1 MESNEISSIIE
12 MLKEEPNE
20 AEQPRDNNK
29 YLLSS
34 IHKPELLFAENGT
47 QFYFLKIDKMTEY
60 LEAKALQDQE
70 SESFQNNDDF
80 KIPNNATWTPSYD
93 EYVREQYFRY
103 NKCKSE
109 MRFGDLTLTA
119 ADFVAANVAASSIN
133 SSGNI
138 TGNLVGNVTGTIQTA
153 AQTNITSVGTLSS
166 LAVSGTSAFTGAAT
180 TSYTTIGA
188 SAKAMRNVFIH
199 SSAPGSSD
207 GAVGDIWIT
216 YS

>member
-1 MESNEISSIIE
+1 MCI
-12 MLKEEPNE
+12 
-20 AEQPRDNNK
+20 RD
-29 YLLSS
+29 
-34 IHKPELLFAENGT
+34 
-47 QFYFLKIDKMTEY
+47 
-60 LEAKALQDQE
+60 
-70 SESFQNNDDF
+70 
-80 KIPNNATWTPSYD
+80 
-93 EYVREQYFRY
+93 
-103 NKCKSE
+103 
-109 MRFGDLTLTA
+109 RF
-119 ADFVAANVAASSIN
+119 
-133 SSGNI
+133 SGN
-138 TGNLVGNVTGTIQTA
+138 LTGTIQTA